1 MAYEEDLAHRVR
13 ELIGDERGVSEMRMF
28 GGLAFLLD
36 GNMAVAV
43 SSKGGLMLRLDPERL
58 DELLGRANT
67 RPMIMRGRPA
77 KGWLRV
83 DPDGVKTK
91 RQLQGWVRHGVTFAR
106 TLPPKG

>member
-13 ELIGDERGVSEMRMF
+13 ELIGEERGLSEMRMF

-43 SSKGGLMLRLDPERL
+43 SSKGGLMLRHDPDER
-58 DELLGRANT
+58 DELLAREHT
-67 RPMIMRGRPA
+67 RPMIMRGHPA

-83 DPDGVKTK
+83 DLDGVKTK
-91 RQLQGWVRHGVTFAR
+91 RQLQGWVRRAVEFAR

>member
-1 MAYEEDLAHRVR
+1 MAYEEELAHRVR
-13 ELIGDERGVSEMRMF
+13 ESIAGERGLSEMRMF

-36 GNMAVAV
+36 GNMAVAI
-43 SSKGGLMLRLDPERL
+43 SSKGGLMLRLDPGQL
-58 DELLGRANT
+58 DELLGRPHT

-83 DPDGVKTK
+83 DPDGLRTK
-91 RQLQGWVRHGVTFAR
+91 RQLQGWVRHGVAFAR

>member
-1 MAYEEDLAHRVR
+1 MAYEEELAHRVR
-13 ELIGDERGVSEMRMF
+13 ELIGEEPGLSEMRMF

-43 SSKGGLMLRLDPERL
+43 SSKGGLMLRHDPSET
-58 DELLGRANT
+58 DELLARAHT
-67 RPMIMRGRPA
+67 REMLMRDRPA

-83 DPDGVKTK
+83 DPEGVKTK
-91 RQLQGWVRHGVTFAR
+91 RQLQSWVRRGVAFAR

>member
-1 MAYEEDLAHRVR
+1 MTYEEDLAHRVR
-13 ELIGDERGVSEMRMF
+13 ELIGEEPGLSEMRMF
-28 GGLAFLLD
+28 GGLAFLFD

-43 SSKGGLMLRLDPERL
+43 SSKGGLMLRHDPRER
-58 DELLGRANT
+58 DELLAREHT

-83 DPDGVKTK
+83 DPEGVKTK
-91 RQLQGWVRHGVTFAR
+91 RQLGSWVRRGVAFAR

>member
-1 MAYEEDLAHRVR
+1 MGYDEELAHRVR
-13 ELIGDERGVSEMRMF
+13 ELVALEHGLDERAMF

-43 SSKGGLMLRLDPERL
+43 SSKGGLMLRHDPGEL
-58 DELLGRANT
+58 DELLARAHT
-67 RPMIMRGRPA
+67 RPMLMRGRPA

-83 DPDGVKTK
+83 DPDGVKNK
-91 RQLQGWVRHGVTFAR
+91 RQLQSWVRRGVVFAR